1 MKDKVGVKWFDE
13 YSHNTIILSREP
25 NEYVFYDV
33 EKDSEDIANWI
44 NKMSLDKHADP
55 LNRETDV
62 ISKLLGESKAIMYIN
77 TKDKKHAAD
86 SKVAL
91 NALKRVAPYFSQD
104 KHLSF
109 FYVDFDSEYTRV
121 KDQYGIK
128 WNESPAFT
136 IVTPKGNY
144 FPLA

>member
-1 MKDKVGVKWFDE
+1 MTNKTLVQEMKDKVGVKWFDE
-13 YSHNTIILSREP
+13 YSHNTIVLSREP

-33 EKDSEDIANWI
+33 EKDSGDIASWI

-77 TKDKKHAAD
+77 TKDKKYAAD

-91 NALKRVAPYFSQD
+91 NALKRVSPYFSQD
-104 KHLSF
+104 K
-109 FYVDFDSEYTRV
+109 
-121 KDQYGIK
+121 
-128 WNESPAFT
+128 
-136 IVTPKGNY
+136 
-144 FPLA
+144 